1 MESKELNRDIVLDKE
16 IETLLKNKNNK
27 IEIYEKEL
35 AKVMKEKKNREV
47 KIEELLVSKNEIKL
61 NFENL

>member
-47 KIEELLVSKNEIKL
+47 KIEELLVNKNEMKL

>member
-1 MESKELNRDIVLDKE
+1 LESKELNRDIVLDKE